1 MDKENTS
8 LITEQDELDSEQAN
22 ELLQRQDMLQKE
34 AQAVVEELGIV
45 AVLSSVGTVRVLG
58 SSVLG
63 LMTWRDIDIAV
74 SSPGITSKQAYEA
87 VQPLLTHPHVKQG
100 RYLNESEFYN
110 PTGLLHDERYF
121 FMVYYDRQSESDWKI
136 DISFWLAPGIHPEPI
151 YETVKQQLT
160 PETRLAILRIKDVWY
175 KLPFYRQEVS
185 SVDIYDAVLQQ
196 GVRTLDEFDA
206 YLSERSKPTR
216 AGNQS

>member
-1 MDKENTS
+1 MDKENAFSVT
-8 LITEQDELDSEQAN
+8 EQAN
-22 ELLQRQDMLQKE
+22 ELLQRQNMLQQE
-34 AQAVVEELGIV
+34 ARSVVEELSIV
-45 AVLSSVGTVRVLG
+45 AMLSSVGTVRVLG

-74 SSPGITSKQAYEA
+74 SSSGLTSKQVYES

-100 RYLNESEFYN
+100 RYLNESGFYN
-110 PTGLLHDERYF
+110 PTGLPHDERYF
-121 FMVYYDRQSESDWKI
+121 FMVYYDRQAESDWKI

-151 YETVKQQLT
+151 YEAVKQQLT
-160 PETRLAILRIKDVWY
+160 PETRLTILHIKDIWY

-196 GVRTLDEFDA
+196 GVRTLDEFDE
-206 YLSERSKPTR
+206 YLNERGKPTR
-216 AGNQS
+216 AGKLI